1 MKLLLILFEK
11 HYRYRLEF
19 LQAVD
24 VLKKLEVSF
33 SLNS

>member
-1 MKLLLILFEK
+1 MLFEK
-11 HYRYRLEF
+11 HRFRLEF